1 MAKPR
6 QAWLL
11 DDQIRHNRKVTT
23 RLFMVLFLI
32 LFAIVFGVG
41 YALGYPPLVTGPF
54 ALIFGLIYL
63 ASASSFSVDMILR
76 SAGARKPNPNKR
88 EEKLFMYSVEEMA
101 IAAGIPTPRAFVQD
115 RNDINAFA
123 TGRKPEEGVI
133 CITTGALK
141 LLTKEEMEGVIA
153 HEMAHIK
160 NEDIRVGTYAVA
172 LIGLI
177 AMIGEIVFWSVFMGR
192 GNNRNSNPVMIVV
205 AIALAILAPILSRM
219 VYMAINRRRE
229 YLADAT
235 GAKLTRNP
243 EGLASALQKISGM
256 EPEPSHGDRTV
267 ASLYLANPFKRVR
280 KESIWSTHPPIDE
293 RIARLRRM

>member
-6 QAWLL
+6 EAWLL

-23 RLFMVLFLI
+23 RLFLVLFLI
-32 LFAIVFGVG
+32 LFVVVFGVG
-41 YALGYPPLVTGPF
+41 YALGYPPIMTGPA
-54 ALIFGLIYL
+54 ALIFGLFYL
-63 ASASSFSVDMILR
+63 WSASSFSVDMILR
-76 SAGARKPNPNKR
+76 ASKARPANPKVR
-88 EEKLFMYSVEEMA
+88 AEQRYLYAVEEMA
-101 IAAGIPTPRAFVQD
+101 IAAGIPTPRAYVQD
-115 RNDINAFA
+115 RPDINAFA
-123 TGRKPEEGVI
+123 TGRKPEDGVI
-133 CITTGALK
+133 CITTGALQQ
-141 LLTKEEMEGVIA
+141 LTNEEMQGVIA

-160 NEDIRVGTYAVA
+160 NEDIKVGTYAVA
-172 LIGLI
+172 LIGII
-177 AMIGEIVFWSVFMGR
+177 AMIGEMVFYAVFFGR
-192 GNNRNSNPVMIVV
+192 NRNQNPIVIPI

-256 EPEPSHGDRTV
+256 DPEPSHGDRTV

-280 KESIWSTHPPIDE
+280 KESLFSTHPPIDE
-293 RIARLRRM
+293 RIARLKRM